1 MSTALNYD
9 LNDNI
14 ATLTMDDGKANALN
28 VTMLQAINEG
38 LDRAVTDKAAVVVIQ
53 GREKMFSGGFDLSAF
68 KREPAE
74 IVAMLTAGAK
84 LSERLLAFPVPVV
97 AACTGHAVAMGS
109 CMLLSGDVRIG
120 PDSDARFH
128 INEVLIGMILPHFA
142 IEVSRQRLTP
152 AAFTQAV
159 NMAIPHSGQKAVAA
173 GFLDEIVAP
182 ESVAEAAR
190 NRAVMLKSLNAGA
203 YLATKLRSRKPVLDS
218 MKKAI
223 EQDCADWAEAFKT
236 RG

>member
-1 MSTALNYD
+1 MSAALNYD
-9 LNDNI
+9 LSDNI

-28 VTMLQAINEG
+28 VTMLQAINDG
-38 LDRAVTDKAAVVVIQ
+38 LDRAVADKAAVVVIQ

-109 CMLLSGDVRIG
+109 FMLLSCDVRIG

-159 NMAIPHSGQKAVAA
+159 NMAMPHSGQKAVVA

-182 ESVAEAAR
+182 ENVAEAAR
-190 NRAVMLKSLNAGA
+190 NRAVLLKSLNAGA
-203 YLATKLRSRKPVLDS
+203 YLATKLRSRKPVLDA
-218 MKKAI
+218 MKEAI
-223 EQDCADWAEAFKT
+223 EQDCADWAEAFKA

>member
-1 MSTALNYD
+1 MSTALTYD
-9 LNDNI
+9 LSDHI

-28 VTMLQAINEG
+28 VTMLQAINDG
-38 LDRAVTDKAAVVVIQ
+38 LDRALADKAAVVVIQ
-53 GREKMFSGGFDLSAF
+53 GRERMFSGGFDLSAF

-84 LSERLLAFPVPVV
+84 LSERLLSFPVPVV

-109 CMLLSGDVRIG
+109 FMLLSCDVRIG

-128 INEVLIGMILPHFA
+128 INEVLIGMILPQFA
-142 IEVSRQRLTP
+142 IEASRQRLTP
-152 AAFTQAV
+152 AAFSQALITA
-159 NMAIPHSGQKAVAA
+159 MPYSAQQAVAA

-182 ESVAEAAR
+182 GTVAEAAR
-190 NRAVMLKSLNAGA
+190 NRAILLKSLNAGA
-203 YLATKLRSRKPVLDS
+203 HRATKLLVRKATLDA

-223 EQDCADWAEAFKT
+223 ERDCADWAEAFKT